1 MRQLPLGIRVPD
13 RAVFASFL
21 AGRDAE
27 AVEHLKAVA
36 QGAAAGAVWICGP
49 SGFGKTHLLQ
59 ATCVLASERLRAGY
73 LPLRELGPL
82 GSAALE
88 GLTGLDCLC
97 VDDLDAVAGNVEWER
112 ALFGLHCEMEERD
125 GRVIA
130 AAHAPPTLMRWA
142 LKDLGSRWAASAVF
156 QLHGLEE
163 GELTSAL
170 QLRARVRGL
179 ELPDGTARWLQRR
192 FPRDMRTLYDL
203 LDTLDEAALIAR
215 RRLTVPF
222 IRSVLSRRG
231 QARGDPRNAPPE

>member
-21 AGRDAE
+21 AGRDAQ
-27 AVEHLKAVA
+27 AVEHLKSLA
-36 QGAAAGAVWICGP
+36 QGTAAGAAWICGP
-49 SGFGKTHLLQ
+49 SGVGKTHLLQ

-82 GSAALE
+82 GSGALE
-88 GLTGLDCLC
+88 GLTELDCLC
-97 VDDLDAVAGNVEWER
+97 LDDLDAVAGSAEWER
-112 ALFGLHCEMEERD
+112 ALFGLHREMEERE
-125 GRVIA
+125 GRVVA
-130 AAHAPPTLMRWA
+130 AAQAPPTLIEWA

-156 QLHGLEE
+156 QLRGLEE
-163 GELTSAL
+163 SELTHAL

-179 ELPDGTARWLQRR
+179 ELPDDTARWLQRR

-203 LDTLDEAALIAR
+203 LDTLDEAALVAR

-222 IRSVLSRRG
+222 IRSVLSRRSE
-231 QARGDPRNAPPE
+231 A